1 MKPSCSA
8 HENHAN
14 ILTEFYESN
23 KYYFTEQMKDSLLDA
38 IECLRYVDGLNQ
50 IFSGAYFKN
59 N

>member
-1 MKPSCSA
+1 MKPSWNT

-14 ILTEFYESN
+14 ILAEFYASN
-23 KYYFTEQMKDSLLDA
+23 KYYFTEQMKDALLYA

>member
-1 MKPSCSA
+1 MKPSWSA

-14 ILTEFYESN
+14 ILAEFYSSN

-50 IFSGAYFKN
+50 IFAGTSFKN

>member
-1 MKPSCSA
+1 MKPSWNT

-14 ILTEFYESN
+14 ILAEFYSSN

-38 IECLRYVDGLNQ
+38 IEYLRYVDGLNQ
-50 IFSGAYFKN
+50 VFTGTYFKN

>member
-1 MKPSCSA
+1 MKHSWSA

-14 ILTEFYESN
+14 ILAEFYSYN

-38 IECLRYVDGLNQ
+38 IECLRYVDELNRT
-50 IFSGAYFKN
+50 FVGANFKN